1 MKAYVNQQREKWKTY
16 ECTIMSDGWIGPI
29 ELSIINFMVYSK
41 GTIVF
46 LESID
51 ASNHIKDHKY
61 IYKLL
66 KTIIKK
72 VIQEN
77 VVQIV
82 TNNGS
87 AFMKARKLL
96 MKKFNLYWTP
106 YAAHCIDLIFEDIGK
121 RPSVID
127 VINNA
132 HKITNF
138 IYNHG

>member
-1 MKAYVNQQREKWKTY
+1 
-16 ECTIMSDGWIGPI
+16 
-29 ELSIINFMVYSK
+29 
-41 GTIVF
+41 
-46 LESID
+46 
-51 ASNHIKDHKY
+51 
-61 IYKLL
+61 
-66 KTIIKK
+66 
-72 VIQEN
+72 
-77 VVQIV
+77 
-82 TNNGS
+82 
-87 AFMKARKLL
+87 MKARKLL